1 MFTILFLF
9 FFPIALLLTHYFLH
23 LFYTCEVSEFYYL
36 KIFLAVFITLYLIKK
51 IKPFTNKININSSL
65 SNIGILLIVPISILI
80 YFFMFSVYFPAL
92 FHSERVNVNGGIKQT
107 IGNMRSQANLYYKQ
121 NNFSYENMCTDETFT
136 KLAGHLKTYGSNQS
150 CLGLITK
157 NIKPKKQNFTCNSTT
172 DSYAVEAL
180 LMPQFRQ
187 SIFDLSE
194 KLYLCA
200 DSKNTVIENNTSIGS
215 STSCVINK
223 I

>member
-136 KLAGHLKTYGSNQS
+136 KLIENLKTHETGQS

-172 DSYAVEAL
+172 DSYAVETL

>member
-9 FFPIALLLTHYFLH
+9 FFPITLLLTHYFLH

-51 IKPFTNKININSSL
+51 IKPFTKKININSSL

-80 YFFMFSVYFPAL
+80 YFFIFSIYFPAL

-121 NNFSYENMCTDETFT
+121 NNFSYENMCTDETFI
-136 KLAGHLKTYGSNQS
+136 KIIENLKTYETGQS

-157 NIKPKKQNFTCNSTT
+157 NIKPKKQNFTCNSTA

-180 LMPQFRQ
+180 LKPQYKQ
-187 SIFDLSE
+187 SIFDKS
-194 KLYLCA
+194 KNQYWCA
-200 DSKNTVIENNTSIGS
+200 DSKNAVVENNTSIGL